1 MSLILQKKKKTY
13 IKENII
19 TKLPELYSLSR
30 NLRASNK
37 LPAPFFKK
45 PLCTGDLLPAC
56 KIFIERPVQSL
67 PLALKGIPHVKYEK
81 KTLLIMPI
89 SLLFSQHGIEFG
101 PNFAPRP
108 QPLFYTFSYVLAEL

>member
-1 MSLILQKKKKTY
+1 MSLILQKKTY

-37 LPAPFFKK
+37 LPPPFLKK
-45 PLCTGDLLPAC
+45 LLCTGDLLPAC
-56 KIFIERPVQSL
+56 KILIERPVQSL

-81 KTLLIMPI
+81 KLLIMPI
-89 SLLFSQHGIEFG
+89 SLLSSQHGI
-101 PNFAPRP
+101 
-108 QPLFYTFSYVLAEL
+108 

>member
-1 MSLILQKKKKTY
+1 MSLIIKKKKKTY

-37 LPAPFFKK
+37 LPAPFLKK

-81 KTLLIMPI
+81 KPIDNAHFFTFFTTWDLIWPKFCSKTTTTFLYLLIC
-89 SLLFSQHGIEFG
+89 FG
-101 PNFAPRP
+101 
-108 QPLFYTFSYVLAEL
+108 